1 VPELQAEFEACPRCG
16 IDLVDVPAMRAC
28 TRCDGRWATEA
39 TLIRLATEM
48 AATGP
53 AGEPYLPFLRDERA
67 ALVCPT
73 CGNSMTTYKLHAVEI
88 DRCARHGIWFDVH
101 ELQQVLYATY
111 DPPDPLR

>member
-1 VPELQAEFEACPRCG
+1 VQEFEACPRCG
-16 IDLVDVPAMRAC
+16 VDLVDVPDMRAC
-28 TRCDGRWATEA
+28 TRCGGRWATEA

-48 AATGP
+48 TP
-53 AGEPYLPFLRDERA
+53 GEPNLPFLHHDRA

-73 CGNSMTTYKLHAVEI
+73 CGNSMTTWKLHAIEI